1 MKETIIQNTADT
13 PAVDVRDLSVE
24 YHSGGSVVKAVN
36 HVSFT
41 LSRGRSLR
49 LVGETG
55 AGKTSTA
62 LALMRL
68 LPDRVSYVPN
78 GDIYLKG
85 DNIMA
90 VPESHMK
97 LMRGEIISMIFQD
110 PMTALNP
117 IMTVGDQILEAVKI
131 HDTQHRSKAEMER
144 RVEEVL
150 ELVGIPAQR
159 KGDYPLQFSGGMKQ
173 RVVIA
178 IALACSPDILIA
190 DEPTTALDVTIQAQV
205 LALIEELR
213 QKLGTSMIMI
223 SHDLGVVV
231 RTCDD
236 VAIMYAGEIIEYG
249 SVEQIY
255 SPGRHHPYTVG
266 LFGAIPNI
274 RSKAKRL
281 IPIDGLMPD
290 PTNLPEGCKFSPR
303 CPHCT
308 DICRQQEPPVHEQ
321 NGHCI
326 KCHLLGG
333 DEG

>member
-41 LSRGRSLR
+41 LSRGRSLG

>member
-1 MKETIIQNTADT
+1 M
-13 PAVDVRDLSVE
+13 
-24 YHSGGSVVKAVN
+24 
-36 HVSFT
+36 
-41 LSRGRSLR
+41 
-49 LVGETG
+49 
-55 AGKTSTA
+55 
-62 LALMRL
+62 
-68 LPDRVSYVPN
+68 PN
-78 GDIYLKG
+78 GEIYLKG

-255 SPGRHHPYTVG
+255 SPRRHHPYTVG